1 MPRPASHFVSWPRL
15 DTRGVCPTSCRQWA
29 DFLVSLMAPLR
40 RHYKTAR
47 TETRRHLLLKIR
59 QMPTQIIGFARLCFA
74 QRCPRTRTK
83 VLKLSAGLR
92 THSVECSK
100 LGKTRIIEDARRGVV
115 RNTGFCGQNCRRLF
129 YPELSGIGFS
139 EYPLSPSFSVTAGD
153 YGDVPDRTPR
163 LPDALHCA
171 WRAACRRSCGRAR
184 ALHRPLR

>member
-1 MPRPASHFVSWPRL
+1 MRTCITRSSRRPWRK
-15 DTRGVCPTSCRQWA
+15 
-29 DFLVSLMAPLR
+29 R
-40 RHYKTAR
+40 RHAPKAYCRTAR
-47 TETRRHLLLKIR
+47 MGIR
-59 QMPTQIIGFARLCFA
+59 DITGTPGNRKL
-74 QRCPRTRTK
+74 RNRTDDGKFFKAKFVYFFHAASGIPFR
-83 VLKLSAGLR
+83 VLATFGHLR

-115 RNTGFCGQNCRRLF
+115 RNTGFCGQNCRSLF
-129 YPELSGIGFS
+129 YPELSCIGFS

-153 YGDVPDRTPR
+153 YGGVPDLTPR